1 MAIFIPEIEL
11 HNTLKAILTLIRED
25 YESRSNKEHTLLYKI
40 LGSNRLQRYN
50 LYEQGKKVFLAKE
63 DDPRFLDVQM
73 FFNMKRASIPTI
85 HITLPSEQ
93 AGQDGLG
100 IDEGYADP
108 AHDEMP
114 SIGDPDILQ
123 TSPNYTRRFDTTYN
137 IIITSDNTNEVI
149 LIYHLLRAIL
159 IPVFDHLNQVG
170 IENCKIGGRDIQA
183 YPSLVPDSI
192 FMRGLSLSFSYQ
204 ITSPGIFKQDVIQK
218 IILDYSIEIE
228 LPVDEDEDSSD
239 ITPTRPN
246 YLTCS
251 TLPYCDVIQQIE
263 ADIEELQ
270 GSQGVSIHNNLQGLN
285 DGEYQHLTVAEKNTL
300 HTHSNKS
307 ILDLITETFTT
318 ALKTAYDSTVTWITT
333 NGASL
338 IAHLTD
344 TNNPHNV
351 TAAQIGLGNV
361 DNVQQIPL
369 SYKGAINGVA
379 ELDFN
384 GKVPLSQLN
393 DSVIGQVEYQGTWN
407 ATTNTPT
414 LPAANTTKGHY
425 YITSVAG
432 IYNTI
437 SFEVGDWVISD
448 GVQWGKVDNTDAVS
462 TVFGRI
468 GNVTAQNNDYTWGQ
482 IDKTTSSLADLTTK
496 EHSDLDNIQ
505 GGTVGEHYHL
515 TQAEHGD
522 LTLYFDEGFTFV
534 DVETAYYTRNEN
546 FKINTIENPDALTV
560 TIEVNGTPYTLE
572 DPINAYDEVTVDVSA
587 VGFVVLNCE
596 SI

>member
-25 YESRSNKEHTLLYKI
+25 YENRSNKEHTLLYKI

-108 AHDEMP
+108 AYDEIP
-114 SIGDPDILQ
+114 SLGDPDVLQ

-204 ITSPGIFKQDVIQK
+204 ITSPGIFKQDIIQK

-270 GSQGVSIHNNLQGLN
+270 NSQGVSIHNNLQGLN

-307 ILDLITETFTT
+307 ILDLITEAFTT
-318 ALKTAYDSTVTWITT
+318 VLKTAYDSTVTWITA
-333 NGASL
+333 NGSAL
-338 IAHLTD
+338 ISHLTD
-344 TNNPHNV
+344 TNNPHSV
-351 TAAQIGLGNV
+351 TKTQVGLGNV
-361 DNVQQIPL
+361 DN
-369 SYKGAINGVA
+369 
-379 ELDFN
+379 
-384 GKVPLSQLN
+384 
-393 DSVIGQVEYQGTWN
+393 T
-407 ATTNTPT
+407 
-414 LPAANTTKGHY
+414 
-425 YITSVAG
+425 
-432 IYNTI
+432 
-437 SFEVGDWVISD
+437 
-448 GVQWGKVDNTDAVS
+448 
-462 TVFGRI
+462 
-468 GNVTAQNNDYTWGQ
+468 
-482 IDKTTSSLADLTTK
+482 
-496 EHSDLDNIQ
+496 SDLNKPISTTTQMALDNK
-505 GGTVGEHYHL
+505 EDKSNL
-515 TQAEHGD
+515 
-522 LTLYFDEGFTFV
+522 FDEGFSFI
-534 DVETAYYTRNEN
+534 DVETAYYKRNTN
-546 FKINTIENPDALTV
+546 FRINSVENPDLLTI
-560 TIEVNGTPYTLE
+560 TIEVNGTPYTLT
-572 DPINAYDEVTVDVSA
+572 DPINAYDEVTIDVDA
-587 VGFVVLNCE
+587 VGFIVLNCE
-596 SI
+596 VI

>member
-11 HNTLKAILTLIRED
+11 HNTLKAILTVVRED
-25 YESRSNKEHTLLYKI
+25 YESRSNKEDTLLYKI

-108 AHDEMP
+108 AYDEIP
-114 SIGDPDILQ
+114 SLGDPDVLQ

-204 ITSPGIFKQDVIQK
+204 ITSPGIFKQDIIQK

-270 GSQGVSIHNNLQGLN
+270 STPG
-285 DGEYQHLTVAEKNTL
+285 
-300 HTHSNKS
+300 HTHANKS
-307 ILDLITETFTT
+307 ILDLITEAFTT
-318 ALKTAYDSTVTWITT
+318 ALKTAYDSTVTWIST
-333 NGASL
+333 NSASL

-351 TAAQIGLGNV
+351 TKTQVGLSNV

-369 SYKGAINGVA
+369 SQKGAVNGVA

-393 DSVIGQVEYQGTWN
+393 DSIIGQVEYQGTWN

-414 LPAANTTKGHY
+414 LPAASTVKGHY

-432 IYNTI
+432 VYSTI
-437 SFEVGDWVISD
+437 SFEIGDWVISD
-448 GVQWGKVDNTDAVS
+448 GVQWSKVDNTDAVS
-462 TVFGRI
+462 SVFGRT
-468 GNVTAQNNDYTWGQ
+468 GNVTA
-482 IDKTTSSLADLTTK
+482 

-505 GGTVGEHYHL
+505 GGIIGEYYHL
-515 TQAEHGD
+515 TQTQHDD
-522 LTLYFDEGFTFV
+522 LTLYFDEGFSFI
-534 DVETAYYTRNEN
+534 DVETAYYKRNEN

-560 TIEVNGTPYTLE
+560 TIEVNGSPYTLT
-572 DPINAYDEVTVDVSA
+572 DPINAYDEVTIDVNA